1 MLYYK
6 NSKNKLDAEWFGSN
20 NNILLKRK
28 NKMFNFNSVVEQVA
42 KASKQPLSYVEDK
55 KVRSSLET
63 LIDTTAEFTI
73 TVYNTNLE
81 LAKQVVENTKAIDYT
96 KFFATK

>member
-1 MLYYK
+1 
-6 NSKNKLDAEWFGSN
+6 
-20 NNILLKRK
+20 
-28 NKMFNFNSVVEQVA
+28 MFNFNSIVDQVA
-42 KASKQPLSYVEDK
+42 KASKTPLTYVEDK

-81 LAKQVVENTKAIDYT
+81 LAKQVVENTKSIDYT
-96 KFFATK
+96 KFFETK

>member
-1 MLYYK
+1 MGRVLITFRLIK
-6 NSKNKLDAEWFGSN
+6 E
-20 NNILLKRK
+20 
-28 NKMFNFNSVVEQVA
+28 NKMFNFNSVVDQVA

-73 TVYNTNLE
+73 TVYETNLE
-81 LAKQVVENTKAIDYT
+81 LAKQVVENTKAVDYT

>member
-1 MLYYK
+1 
-6 NSKNKLDAEWFGSN
+6 
-20 NNILLKRK
+20 
-28 NKMFNFNSVVEQVA
+28 MFNFNSIVDQVT

-73 TVYNTNLE
+73 TVYETNLE
-81 LAKQVVENTKAIDYT
+81 LAKQVVENTKSVDFT
-96 KFFATK
+96 KFFTASK

>member
-1 MLYYK
+1 
-6 NSKNKLDAEWFGSN
+6 
-20 NNILLKRK
+20 
-28 NKMFNFNSVVEQVA
+28 MFNFNSIVDQVA
-42 KASKQPLSYVEDK
+42 TASKTSLTYVEDK

-81 LAKQVVENTKAIDYT
+81 LAKQVVENTKSVDFT

>member
-1 MLYYK
+1 
-6 NSKNKLDAEWFGSN
+6 
-20 NNILLKRK
+20 
-28 NKMFNFNSVVEQVA
+28 MFNFTSIVDQVS
-42 KASKQPLSYVEDK
+42 KASKQPLSLVEDK

-81 LAKQVVENTKAIDYT
+81 LAKQVVENTKSVDFT
-96 KFFATK
+96 KFFAAK

>member
-1 MLYYK
+1 
-6 NSKNKLDAEWFGSN
+6 
-20 NNILLKRK
+20 
-28 NKMFNFNSVVEQVA
+28 MFNFNSIVDQVVT
-42 KASKQPLSYVEDK
+42 ASKQPLSLVEDK

-73 TVYNTNLE
+73 TVYETNLA
-81 LAKQVVENTKAIDYT
+81 LAKQVVENTKAVDLT

>member
-1 MLYYK
+1 MK
-6 NSKNKLDAEWFGSN
+6 IVAIHKMPNGSGLV
-20 NNILLKRK
+20 ITFRLIKE
-28 NKMFNFNSVVEQVA
+28 NKMFNFNSVVDQVA

-73 TVYNTNLE
+73 TVYETNLE